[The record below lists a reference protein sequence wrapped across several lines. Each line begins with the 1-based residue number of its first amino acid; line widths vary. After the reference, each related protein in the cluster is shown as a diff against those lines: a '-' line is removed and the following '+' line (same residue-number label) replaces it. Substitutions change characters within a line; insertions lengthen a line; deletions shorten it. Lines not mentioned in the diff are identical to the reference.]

1 MTKLQKSKVCG
12 AFKTMMKA
20 IAQYEAVVAEVW
32 AVDDDPR
39 YTVEVFI
46 STRDA
51 DNLNISDSVI
61 VANRTEAESMIM
73 QAKAFADKA
82 IGGIEDSDT
91 TVTPTSI
98 EATYHTE
105 DGHIAGDFYT
115 YFEEV

>member
-1 MTKLQKSKVCG
+1 MTKLQKSKVRG

-32 AVDDDPR
+32 AVNDDPR

-51 DNLNISDSVI
+51 DNLNISDSI
-61 VANRTEAESMIM
+61 VVENRAEAESMVVK
-73 QAKAFADKA
+73 AKAFADKA
-82 IGGIEDSDT
+82 IGGIEDSGT

-105 DGHIAGDFYT
+105 DGRITGDFYT